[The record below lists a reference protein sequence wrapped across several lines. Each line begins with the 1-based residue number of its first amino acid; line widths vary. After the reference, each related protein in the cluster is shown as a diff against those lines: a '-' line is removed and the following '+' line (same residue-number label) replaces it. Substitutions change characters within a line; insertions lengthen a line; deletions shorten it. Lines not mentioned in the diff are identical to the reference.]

1 MPILL
6 ACSGEAVATEQA
18 PAATAEI
25 PTGATQLRELVAG
38 LDQKMFGAYNAHAL
52 SYGH

>member
-1 MPILL
+1 MLILL
-6 ACSGEAVATEQA
+6 ACSGAAVATEQA

-25 PTGATQLRELVAG
+25 PTDATQLRELVAG
-38 LDQKMFGAYNAHAL
+38 LVQRMFDAYNAHEL